1 MHGNWYIFSFFCSN
15 FRHCGRIEA
24 RRTSWPLSC
33 DIIWSVPTETCWD
46 PTEGSF
52 TNKSRCCNTLY
63 TLSSDEYAI
72 SLHCFYMFPMLLTR
86 RICLTVKSFL
96 SWQHL
101 PYLLV
106 YKSNSY
112 VSLPH
117 FRVQKIR
124 FFIISSLRSKI
135 QTLREKFP
143 KSESLTSG
151 NVLKTQGIKKLQSK
165 M

>member
-1 MHGNWYIFSFFCSN
+1 MVVDIFFSSFCSH

-72 SLHCFYMFPMLLTR
+72 SLHYFYMFPMVLAR
-86 RICLTVKSFL
+86 RIYLTVKSFL

-106 YKSNSY
+106 YKSNSC

-117 FRVQKIR
+117 FWVQKSD
-124 FFIISSLRSKI
+124 FSSFLVLRSKI
-135 QTLREKFP
+135 QTEKVP